1 MVSHFFS
8 TQLSRWALARENH
21 EALKGVLTRRL
32 DIQGFD
38 CPVLIQ
44 HNPARIRSTA
54 ANVDK
59 SALNER
65 PCFLCPQNRPAE
77 QEAMVLC
84 DGWELLVNPYPILEE
99 HYTIVSTRHQP
110 QTLQGV
116 LPVMQQAQK
125 QLGDDFMI
133 FYNGPHCGA
142 SAPDHQHL
150 QAGRWKGVP
159 LVEYVVAHAAEFTSP
174 TEIAPLGFKVIVN
187 VFVKPDDQSKTCLGL
202 GMAEK
207 RRMKSGG
214 DLQSYSDDVNL
225 ILVQGLL
232 LIIPR
237 RKHRPSCFF
246 RSDERQRLISPGA
259 LDMCGLLIAP
269 RREDYDNLTPEEVR
283 DILLQCGQQQ
293 EPTISVG
300 IMRAKEIHY
309 EQHDNEFTLHGVTIG
324 KQFHWEQQEEQRF
337 EGTLRLV
344 PEGDETWAVNDIP
357 LEKYLKSVI
366 SSEMNPQA
374 PIEFLKVHAIVSRSW
389 ILAQLNRRA
398 QMKKPVSP
406 DNPESP
412 ESPESPEYPE
422 YPEKPATPPPALIR
436 WYDREDHTLFD
447 VCADDHCQRYQGL
460 ARITDAAVRATAE
473 TRGMV
478 LTFEGNVVDARF
490 SKCCGGVTELY
501 ETCWDDTPHPELP
514 SVTDCDEE
522 GHAYCDTHDD
532 ALLRTILNNYDAS
545 THDFFRWEVHYTS
558 EQLGNIIKEKSGID
572 FGTITDLIPIERGVS
587 GRISKLKIIGTRRTL
602 IVGKELEI
610 RRILSPTHLYS
621 SCFTPLKNANE
632 WLLKGRGWGHGVG
645 MCQIGAAVMASKG
658 YTCDEILHHYYPSAT
673 LEKLWD

>member
-1 MVSHFFS
+1 MADFFS
-8 TQLSRWALARENH
+8 SQLAAWPLARTNA
-21 EALKGVLTRRL
+21 EALNHVLTRRL
-32 DIQGFD
+32 DIPGFD
-38 CPVLIQ
+38 CPVLVQ

-59 SALNER
+59 ATLSER

-77 QEAMVLC
+77 QEALPLC
-84 DGWELLVNPYPILEE
+84 EGWEWLVNPFPILKE
-99 HYTIVSTRHQP
+99 HYTIVSTHHQP

-125 QLGDDFMI
+125 QLGEDFMV

-159 LVEYVVAHAAEFTSP
+159 LVEYVISHATEFSSP

-187 VFVKPDDQSKTCLGL
+187 GN
-202 GMAEK
+202 
-207 RRMKSGG
+207 
-214 DLQSYSDDVNL
+214 LQSYSDDVNL
-225 ILVQGLL
+225 ILVHGLL

-237 RKHRPSCFF
+237 RKHRPVCFF

-269 RREDYDNLTPEEVR
+269 RRDDYDNLTPEEAR
-283 DILLQCGQQQ
+283 DILLQCGQKK

-309 EQHDNEFTLHGVTIG
+309 EQHDNDFTLHGVTIG

-344 PEGDETWAVNDIP
+344 PEQDETWAVNDIP

-374 PIEFLKVHAIVSRSW
+374 PLEFLKAHAIVSRSW
-389 ILAQLNRRA
+389 LLAQLERPTPIPSH
-398 QMKKPVSP
+398 KGGELSP
-406 DNPESP
+406 LRENGER
-412 ESPESPEYPE
+412 
-422 YPEKPATPPPALIR
+422 IC

-460 ARITDAAVRATAE
+460 ARITDAAIRATAE
-473 TRGMV
+473 TRGQV
-478 LTFEGNVVDARF
+478 LTYEGHVVDARF
-490 SKCCGGVTELY
+490 SKCCGGTTEVY
-501 ETCWDDTPHPELP
+501 ETCWDDTPHPELA
-514 SVTDCDEE
+514 SVCDCDAE
-522 GHAYCDTHDD
+522 GHPFCDTHDE
-532 ALLRTILNNYDAS
+532 ALLRTILNNYDTS
-545 THDFFRWEVHYTS
+545 THDFFQWEVRYTP
-558 EQLGNIIKEKSGID
+558 EQLGNLIKEKSGID
-572 FGTITDLIPIERGVS
+572 FGTITDLTPIERGVS
-587 GRISKLKIIGTRRTL
+587 GRISKLKIIGTHCTL
-602 IVGKELEI
+602 IIGKELEI

-621 SCFTPLKNANE
+621 SCFTPTLKDGFWTLN
-632 WLLKGRGWGHGVG
+632 GRGWGHGVG
-645 MCQIGAAVMASKG
+645 MCQIGAAVMASRG
-658 YTCDEILHHYYPSAT
+658 YTCDQILHHYYPNT
-673 LEKLWD
+673 TIERLWD